1 MNRWLKGS
9 RGMGLIEGLVVLAIT
24 AVLAAWAVPAWTA
37 LSQDMNRSAMANGF
51 LADLAL
57 VRTEAVRRGRRVV
70 LCVSSDG
77 QSCASTGSWRQGR
90 IVFED
95 TNNSGWRESG
105 ETLILSQ
112 AGESDGW
119 LFEGNSPVA
128 RYISYHPSGQTRT
141 LGGGYQM
148 GTVTICRLTGARTT
162 VTRIVIN
169 RAGRPRTER
178 TEGAPCT

>member
-1 MNRWLKGS
+1 MNRSLNGS
-9 RGMGLIEGLVVLAIT
+9 QGMGLVESLVVLAIT

-57 VRTEAVRRGRRVV
+57 ARTESIRRGRRVV

-77 QSCASTGSWRQGR
+77 QSCSASGSWRQGR

-105 ETLILSQ
+105 ESLIQSQ

-119 LFEGNSPVA
+119 LFDGNSPVA
-128 RYISYHPSGQTRT
+128 RYISYHPGGQTRT
-141 LGGGYQM
+141 LGGAPQM
-148 GTVTICRLTGARTT
+148 GTVTICRLSGSPAT
-162 VTRIVIN
+162 VTKIVIN
-169 RAGRPRTER
+169 RVGRPRTQKS
-178 TEGAPCT
+178 EGASCA